1 MFHLILRRLRTDNK
15 LRNIIN
21 KERKRKCYS
30 QIYLSNLLYISQKT
44 YSRIESGHVEISLK
58 IFLKLLYILEL
69 NPLEILKE
77 IVQGKSSWDKI
88 NIREEILTEENI
100 KLKRE
105 INQLNEYIQQ
115 LILQNN
121 KLLEKPCCLK

>member
-121 KLLEKPCCLK
+121 KLLEKSCCLK